1 MNGMNAMTG
10 PAEIFQVPLPGPTE
24 PNPTVLFST
33 TEGDFEAEIY
43 LDRVP
48 ITASNFIALCRTG
61 FYDGLHFHRVIAGFM
76 IQFGCPF
83 SKDPSSPKAGQGNA
97 PEVSFTNLRNG
108 GLTMRFPGGA
118 IRDEHTSRDS
128 NVPGSLSMANVGRPN
143 TCSSQIF
150 LNVGD
155 NTSLDWFSPGTSQHP
170 VFGMIRKGMEIVNKM
185 SGVPTENDK
194 PLVPIR
200 VIKVTVSGAPDAKES
215 KRKAASSSSSSSS
228 RDKRASKKKEAKKR
242 RSSSREKRQSKRE
255 PKKSSAKKKRKKSS
269 SSSSSSSRQQRNG
282 KRRR

>member
-1 MNGMNAMTG
+1 MHGMNMASA

-83 SKDPSSPKAGQGNA
+83 SKDPNSPKAGQGNA
-97 PEVSFTNLRNG
+97 PEVSFTNLRNAA
-108 GLTMRFPGGA
+108 LTMRFPGGA
-118 IRDEHTSRDS
+118 IRDEHISRDS

-150 LNVGD
+150 LNVGN
-155 NTSLDWFSPGTSQHP
+155 NTSLDWFSPGSSQHP
-170 VFGMIRKGMEIVNKM
+170 VFGMIKKGLDLITKI

-194 PLVPIR
+194 PLVPIK
-200 VIKVTVSGAPDAKES
+200 VIKVTVSGAPEAKES
-215 KRKAASSSSSSSS
+215 KRKAASSSSASSSSDQKKAKKKDAKKKRSSS
-228 RDKRASKKKEAKKR
+228 RDKRK
-242 RSSSREKRQSKRE
+242 SKRE
-255 PKKSSAKKKRKKSS
+255 EQKRSAKKKRKKSLS
-269 SSSSSSSRQQRNG
+269 SSSSSSSHKRKD